1 MNQKSRYQEVTPL
14 GRLLP
19 NNKSLD
25 LLGTARD
32 TELTVQVIKR
42 WVSDVFTKADNHH
55 GFKHAQDVEEKV
67 MSICDQ
73 RDIQISKVEKLVLRT
88 AALLHDVGFAAYM
101 PSWSKDRREHVKASL
116 DFVINRLPGAP
127 IFSNNP
133 ALLPIVFYL
142 IAHHDDRNY
151 KYPSLAWG
159 GKVQLVELG
168 EYADYLSAFETS
180 LLLEERDH
188 LQLLLS
194 ILAEADAL
202 TATGDTGAK
211 RTFGYSTERGLPI
224 FAQGNQ
230 LNAWCW
236 EESAIG
242 NVRIAA
248 KGALTVAFSPGSKL
262 LAQRGYDEMEQFIK
276 RLCAKNNT
284 PYYPETL
291 TNLGDSDTPY
301 DDSQFKVQLVSYLGW
316 RSVETALRKLGLL
329 GDKSLRPY
337 ADAQIMPRRYPLS
350 NLRPTSFYVLRSQL
364 DQHRK
369 LQAKLLSDYA
379 LSLFDLTGV
388 IEYNQNGDSFRL
400 SPPIVETY
408 YEAQERAIVTAV
420 VDGLHRIWLARELGL
435 KEIWVIEISDIPDK
449 FPLVPLPL
457 KWDDVRMF
465 DTVPPT
471 YEKRRFRFPT
481 IESFPDVSGLTKVPI
496 TPENFLYFFYRD
508 LSSLGSTGIR
518 SSK

>member
-19 NNKSLD
+19 SNNSLD

-42 WVSDVFTKADNHH
+42 WVSDAFTKADNHH

-133 ALLPIVFYL
+133 ALLSIVFYL

-151 KYPSLAWG
+151 KYPSKIRE
-159 GKVQLVELG
+159 GKVELAELG
-168 EYADYLSAFETS
+168 KYTDYLDEFESS
-180 LLLEERDH
+180 LSLEERH
-188 LQLLLS
+188 RLWLLLDV
-194 ILAEADAL
+194 LAEADAL
-202 TATGDTGAK
+202 TATGDTGAQ
-211 RTFGYSTERGLPI
+211 RTFSYSIERGLSV
-224 FAQGNQ
+224 FAEGNP

-242 NVRIAA
+242 NVRLAA
-248 KGALTVAFSPGSKL
+248 KGALTVAFSRESKL
-262 LAQRGYDEMEQFIK
+262 LARRGYDEMEEFIK
-276 RLCAKNNT
+276 KLCAKNNV
-284 PYYPETL
+284 PYYRETL
-291 TNLGDSDTPY
+291 TNL
-301 DDSQFKVQLVSYLGW
+301 DDNDASHGNTQFKVKLASYLDW
-316 RSVETALRKLGLL
+316 KSLEARLRKVTLL
-329 GDKSLRPY
+329 GDRSLLPY
-337 ADAQIMPRRYPLS
+337 SSAQIMPRRYTVS
-350 NLRPTSFYVLRSQL
+350 DLRPTSLYVLRSQIE
-364 DQHRK
+364 QHRN
-369 LQAKLLSDYA
+369 LQTKLLLDYE
-379 LSLFDLTGV
+379 LSLFDLTGI
-388 IEYNQNGDSFRL
+388 IEYNQNGDTFLL

-408 YEAQERAIVTAV
+408 YEAQERSIVTAV

-435 KEIWVIEISDIPDK
+435 KEIWVIEISNIPDK

-481 IESFPDVSGLTKVPI
+481 IESFPDVSGLTKAPI

-508 LSSLGSTGIR
+508 LSSLGSSGIR
-518 SSK
+518 STK